1 MDEVKIFVSHNSK
14 YAEIA
19 TSLKRSLQALE
30 LKKGSL
36 DIKISEE
43 MAGST
48 DWRQWIEENV
58 RSANIFV
65 LLYPSTDMDLSWYN
79 YELGRFYDE
88 KRKVV
93 CIKNTDIPAPP
104 PAFEPYQAYTADAS
118 GIRKFVHELFVEGVF
133 TDGKPL
139 NLSVGQVTEKLYER
153 ADSISSELAQKFAQ
167 ARVRDQRYERRIVLS
182 VHYDDSMRFDPEAST
197 VKGNAEGLNL
207 LGLGQVGP
215 VPWSK
220 VRKSI
225 PGTVDWPV
233 ELEGVLPSITAG
245 ALPPALPPFS

>member
-65 LLYPSTDMDLSWYN
+65 LLYPSTDMDLSWCN

-93 CIKNTDIPAPP
+93 CIKNIDIREPP
-104 PAFEPYQAYTADAS
+104 PAFEPYQAYTADTS
-118 GIRKFVHELFVEGVF
+118 GIRKFVDELFVEGIF

-139 NLSVGQVTEKLYER
+139 NPSVGQFTEKALR
-153 ADSISSELAQKFAQ
+153 T
-167 ARVRDQRYERRIVLS
+167 RRQ
-182 VHYDDSMRFDPEAST
+182 YF
-197 VKGNAEGLNL
+197 
-207 LGLGQVGP
+207 Q
-215 VPWSK
+215 
-220 VRKSI
+220 
-225 PGTVDWPV
+225 
-233 ELEGVLPSITAG
+233 
-245 ALPPALPPFS
+245 